1 MDLFASLL
9 CGFGQRLK
17 TSSPRRFCGARCRKM
32 NFLSCCY
39 SSVSPCMIAVRGVC
53 VRITGA
59 KSSVYWSRCM
69 YSTKACFCLLSCSWS
84 LQRLSQGK
92 DVFQFFAHGV
102 CVCVLLYHCILGLV
116 YNSFLDSSHNPV
128 PQLMM
133 SLPVDHS
140 YTACTVCVFVLFAVM
155 TKACLVYY
163 AIHLFFHKGCA
174 GLPFLQPEKHY
185 PRWSKRRKAS

>member
-1 MDLFASLL
+1 MFALPVRSQVFTGRVVCTPPRLAFVSYHALGLHRGLAKAKTFFSFSL
-9 CGFGQRLK
+9 
-17 TSSPRRFCGARCRKM
+17 M
-32 NFLSCCY
+32 
-39 SSVSPCMIAVRGVC
+39 VC
-53 VRITGA
+53 
-59 KSSVYWSRCM
+59 
-69 YSTKACFCLLSCSWS
+69 
-84 LQRLSQGK
+84 
-92 DVFQFFAHGV
+92 V

-116 YNSFLDSSHNPV
+116 YNYFLDSSHNPV